1 MWWNKSTVKIKSGFE
16 SVEELELHL
25 EPRKEFLLQ
34 DPVVADWL
42 MTASASVG
50 VPGAEPPKERTPAL
64 GRVLSKG
71 FIRCSTADAVTGSFP
86 PLSVRIP
93 FTFTLP
99 LPARTHTHTHRANG
113 QHQTMIKKRWKNKNN
128 IMPGSVCVLGLNKIS
143 PKSWGS
149 MKSSFYTLQHTH
161 LSGASCFL
169 LMF

>member
-1 MWWNKSTVKIKSGFE
+1 M
-16 SVEELELHL
+16 EELELHL

-99 LPARTHTHTHRANG
+99 LPARTHTHTPSTR
-113 QHQTMIKKRWKNKNN
+113 TTPDVDKKKGGKIR
-128 IMPGSVCVLGLNKIS
+128 IISCRGVCVFLGLNKIS
-143 PKSWGS
+143 PKS
-149 MKSSFYTLQHTH
+149 
-161 LSGASCFL
+161 
-169 LMF
+169 